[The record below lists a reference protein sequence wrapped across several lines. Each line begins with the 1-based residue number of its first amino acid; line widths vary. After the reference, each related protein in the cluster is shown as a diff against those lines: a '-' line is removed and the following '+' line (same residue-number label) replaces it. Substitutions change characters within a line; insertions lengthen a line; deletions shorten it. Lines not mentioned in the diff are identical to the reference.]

1 VFGLGAGEI
10 LLIAVFALIFIG
22 PKKLP
27 ELAKN
32 LGKSLREFQKA
43 KDELLHQV
51 HTNDKDQALA
61 EKVETNTTQPVDAQ
75 ADEGHGDEANPIA
88 DDSSNATVN
97 SDLEETE
104 TKSEE
109 KQS

>member
-1 VFGLGAGEI
+1 MFGLGAGEI

-32 LGKSLREFQKA
+32 LGRSLREFQKA

-51 HTNDKDQALA
+51 HTNDTNDNNDN
-61 EKVETNTTQPVDAQ
+61 KVESEKAQPIVTDA
-75 ADEGHGDEANPIA
+75 ADK
-88 DDSSNATVN
+88 
-97 SDLEETE
+97 
-104 TKSEE
+104 TKSEKE
-109 KQS
+109 SENITSEENQS

>member
-1 VFGLGAGEI
+1 MFGLGAGEI

-32 LGKSLREFQKA
+32 LGRSLREFQKA

-51 HTNDKDQALA
+51 HTNDSSDKEIKDSKDSKEEVTAD
-61 EKVETNTTQPVDAQ
+61 KVEQNIAATDAT
-75 ADEGHGDEANPIA
+75 AKI
-88 DDSSNATVN
+88 DS
-97 SDLEETE
+97 EIEK
-104 TKSEE
+104 TKVEE
-109 KQS
+109 KES